1 MPNRLK
7 GNLKL
12 ISSNK
17 VKFVEGPEQE
27 YRRCLTLSLPNLA
40 ESFHLNGHIIGFHPQ
55 TQKLESPHE
64 TLSSTLAVKGLRRGG
79 KRARLVAHPIVP

>member
-1 MPNRLK
+1 MRHDWLVEKASVDLPNRLK

-27 YRRCLTLSLPNLA
+27 YRGCLSLSLPNLA
-40 ESFHLNGHIIGFHPQ
+40 KSKFQPNVQISFWEI
-55 TQKLESPHE
+55 
-64 TLSSTLAVKGLRRGG
+64 LRN
-79 KRARLVAHPIVP
+79 KQHHM